1 MSETVKAVVYDN
13 YGGPEVLQLRQI
25 PAPKP
30 GPGDAL
36 IDVYA
41 VSMNP
46 IDWKVRS
53 GMLQKA
59 FPIAFPAITGRDGS
73 GVVAA
78 VGPDVD
84 PSLVGKSVCF
94 LATRG
99 VGTWA
104 EQIVMPAAALAA
116 VPDNLTFEQAAALP
130 LGGLSAWAGIVT
142 AGQVKPGMRVLL
154 HAAAGGVGIAA
165 VQIAIDRGAHVIA
178 TCSAHNVDFVKNLG
192 AQQVIAYD
200 KVAFEKEVKDV
211 DLVFDVLGGNVH
223 KRSYQVIKRGGAMTY
238 LAAAPFE
245 NEGEKYGIEVRMA
258 SVLPD
263 KAALTAVVAL
273 AAASKLKTTIDVLP
287 LTDFAKVQEA
297 SQSGHARGK
306 TILKMRP

>member
-1 MSETVKAVVYDN
+1 M
-13 YGGPEVLQLRQI
+13 
-25 PAPKP
+25 
-30 GPGDAL
+30 
-36 IDVYA
+36 
-41 VSMNP
+41 
-46 IDWKVRS
+46 
-53 GMLQKA
+53 
-59 FPIAFPAITGRDGS
+59 
-73 GVVAA
+73 VAA

-142 AGQVKPGMRVLL
+142 AGQVKPGMRVLI